1 MLFLANIGNNAYLCT
16 RIAVKTAAKLQ
27 LIIISTKNSENFI
40 PILCNI

>member
-27 LIIISTKNSENFI
+27 VFINISKRFRNFI
-40 PILCNI
+40 PE